1 MISQRSPAGLGRLL
15 LAALLTA
22 AIVVVARWAF
32 QDPPDVERTDPITA
46 PHTSRSPGSRSTLR
60 AAPAPAPRT
69 PGPGDEEGVPPSTP
83 PDASDSDSRIVYSS
97 SLQYLEQFW
106 GPRWPELRASLEL
119 HAPHKLARYESLALT
134 ADLVPPPLPEI
145 ADDLLRQ
152 LLEAIAREDWTEGK
166 ARMANAEPWPDQL
179 SPDFVTELLQLL
191 PGEVTDDLVGRVES
205 IGDRYRS
212 ELAALRLS
220 YFEAVRRAAES
231 EARARAYVAWPL
243 VQVGPG
249 IDARSGEV
257 SDRQAA
263 QGDLARFFVTYE
275 GLWAVW
281 LSVRGDDYPDARE
294 LGARMRE
301 AGRRRLKEAQ
311 RLLRDE

>member
-1 MISQRSPAGLGRLL
+1 MISQRPSAGLGRLL
-15 LAALLTA
+15 LSALLIA
-22 AIVVVARWAF
+22 AIALVARWIF
-32 QDPPDVERTDPITA
+32 LDPPDVGRTDPITA
-46 PHTSRSPGSRSTLR
+46 PHTSPTPGSQAPLL
-60 AAPAPAPRT
+60 ADPAPTPRT
-69 PGPGDEEGVPPSTP
+69 PGPGDEEVVSPSTP
-83 PDASDSDSRIVYSS
+83 PDSGDSDSRIVYSS
-97 SLQYLEQFW
+97 SVQYLEQFW
-106 GPRWPELRASLEL
+106 GPRWPELRAELEL
-119 HAPHKLARYESLALT
+119 HAPHKLARYEALALT

-166 ARMANAEPWPDQL
+166 ALMANAEPWPDPVT
-179 SPDFVTELLQLL
+179 PDFVTELLQLF
-191 PGEVTDDLVGRVES
+191 PGQVTDALVEDVQS
-205 IGDRYRS
+205 IADRYSS

-249 IDARSGEV
+249 IDARSGDV

-263 QGDLARFFVTYE
+263 NGDLARFFVTYK

-294 LGARMRE
+294 LGARMRA
-301 AGRRRLKEAQ
+301 AGSRRLKEAQ
-311 RLLRDE
+311 RLLREE